1 MALECVFVKDEGHI
15 KPYDIDLLLLLL
27 IEGLVSSSFLQANVA
42 RFDGHVGAVTAISF
56 SENGY
61 FLAVCFSIK
70 IPNLIGDLTGSCL
83 KFVFQLVRLPLKMV
97 LSYGIYVN

>member
-1 MALECVFVKDEGHI
+1 MALECVFLKDKGHI

-27 IEGLVSSSFLQANVA
+27 IKVLVSSFLQANVA

-61 FLAVCFSIK
+61 FLAVRFT
-70 IPNLIGDLTGSCL
+70 LTS
-83 KFVFQLVRLPLKMV
+83 KYP
-97 LSYGIYVN
+97 I